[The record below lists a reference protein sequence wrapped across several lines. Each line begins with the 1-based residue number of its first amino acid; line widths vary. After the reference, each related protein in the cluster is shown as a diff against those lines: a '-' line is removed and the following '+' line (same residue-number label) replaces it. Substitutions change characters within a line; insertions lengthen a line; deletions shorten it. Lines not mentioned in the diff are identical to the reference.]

1 MQNNINT
8 YPVQQF
14 IEQVKLADMTQQRE
28 IRLDIKNAKTLAFT
42 LGEMAAKINQD
53 YESFI
58 SKFSDSNNQNIEVR
72 MEGGKFR

>member
-14 IEQVKLADMTQQRE
+14 IEQVKIADMTQQRE
-28 IRLDIKNAKTLAFT
+28 IKLDIKTAKTLAFT
-42 LGEMAAKINQD
+42 LGEMASKLNQD
-53 YESFI
+53 YETFI
-58 SKFSDSNNQNIEVR
+58 SRFSDSSNQNIEVR

>member
-8 YPVQQF
+8 YPIQQF